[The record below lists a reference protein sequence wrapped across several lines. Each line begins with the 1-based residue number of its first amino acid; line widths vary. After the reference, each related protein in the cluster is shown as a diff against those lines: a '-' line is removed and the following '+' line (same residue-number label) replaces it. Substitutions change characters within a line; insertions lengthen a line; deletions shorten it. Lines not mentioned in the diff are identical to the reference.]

1 MFESLSDRLEGIFRK
16 LKGRGLLKEEDVNAA
31 MKEIRMALLEAD
43 VNFRVVKDFIEKVRQ
58 RAVGK
63 EVIDSITPG
72 QQVVKIVHDE
82 LCKLMGGGNSKINLA
97 PNPPTVIML
106 VGLHGSGKTTTA
118 AKLAINFRKDGKRPM
133 LVAMDTGR
141 PAAIDQLQSLGA
153 QIDVPVYATQPGDDP
168 VTIYPKALKKSKLE
182 GRDVLILD
190 TAGRLHIDE
199 PLMAELENLKKES
212 DPQEILLV
220 ADAMTGQ
227 DAVNI
232 SKSFDERLEIQG
244 VILTKMDGD
253 ARGGAALSI
262 VHVTGKPVKF
272 IGVGEKIDLLEPFHP
287 DRMASRILGMGDVVT
302 LVEKAQEA
310 VNLEDALKVEGK
322 INKGRFTFEDLVNQ
336 IKQIK
341 KMGPLENILGMIPGM
356 SKQLKGVN
364 IDDRAFVKV
373 EAIINSMTAQERNN
387 YVILNGSRK
396 KRIAAGSG
404 TVVADVNKLVKQHL
418 AMKKMLKKMKRGK
431 GLSMP
436 QFKF

>member
-1 MFESLSDRLEGIFRK
+1 MFESLSDRLEGIFKK
-16 LKGRGLLKEEDVNAA
+16 LKGRGLLTETDVAAA

-43 VNFRVVKDFIEKVRQ
+43 VNFKVVKDFVEKVKE

-72 QQVVKIVHDE
+72 QQVVKIVNDE
-82 LCKLMGGGNSKINLA
+82 LVALMGGGHSKINLA

-106 VGLHGSGKTTTA
+106 VGLHGCGKTTTS
-118 AKLAINFRKDGKRPM
+118 AKLANNFKKDGRRPM
-133 LVAMDTGR
+133 LVALDTGR
-141 PAAIDQLQSLGA
+141 PAAIDQLQSLGK
-153 QIDVPVYATQPGDDP
+153 QIDVPVYATKPGDDP
-168 VTIYPKALKKSKLE
+168 VSIFPQALKQANLE
-182 GRDVLILD
+182 GRDILILD
-190 TAGRLHIDE
+190 TAGRLHVDDE
-199 PLMAELENLKKES
+199 LMDELENLKRDANPK
-212 DPQEILLV
+212 EILLV

-232 SKSFDERLEIQG
+232 AKSFNDRLDIQG

-262 VHVTGKPVKF
+262 VSVTNKPIKL
-272 IGVGEKIDLLEPFHP
+272 IGVGERIDFLEPFHP
-287 DRMASRILGMGDVVT
+287 ERMASRILGMGDVVS

-310 VNLEDALKVEGK
+310 VDFEDALKFGDK
-322 INKGRFTFEDLVNQ
+322 IKKERFTYEDLVTQ

-341 KMGPLENILGMIPGM
+341 KMGSIESILSMIPGM
-356 SKQLKGVN
+356 GKQLKGVT

-373 EAIINSMTAQERNN
+373 EAIINSMTRQEKRN
-387 YVILNGSRK
+387 YVILSGSRK

-404 TVVADVNKLVKQHL
+404 TTVADVNKIVKQHL
-418 AMKKMLKKMKRGK
+418 TMKKMLKKMKRGK
-431 GLSMP
+431 GLNMP